1 MEFLLAHC
9 ALQHRVPVPWRDLKP
24 ALHQGMDA
32 VLSRYAQAEFSG
44 IEGPMPPMPDGTPFE
59 GFRQSLHSALDSLPG
74 PPFTMQ
80 RLAELLIHPEKQ
92 YRSLMKLVG
101 FVSERVCFRL
111 LLMLKPYQGIWSR
124 CSPIVKEATL
134 PVPVAK
140 RLLPASH
147 RPPRVPNRPAIPTRR
162 HARWKSW

>member
-1 MEFLLAHC
+1 MHSRCNRLHIMSRRLEPDVEFLLAHC

-44 IEGPMPPMPDGTPFE
+44 IEGPMPPMPDGTPFD

-101 FVSERVCFRL
+101 LLLKGFVFVCF
-111 LLMLKPYQGIWSR
+111 W
-124 CSPIVKEATL
+124 C
-134 PVPVAK
+134 
-140 RLLPASH
+140 
-147 RPPRVPNRPAIPTRR
+147 
-162 HARWKSW
+162 